1 MDELVEILIGR
12 FLCNGQGRAEAND
25 TEARVCLV
33 AEPRSYGKIGLT
45 GVYYQRAQTS
55 AQWHESSSMIIGFLD
70 SLDEVASWLGTEE
83 GNQRIQDCFQMLV
96 RVYRKNPL
104 EDWDW

>member
-1 MDELVEILIGR
+1 MDESVEILIGR

-45 GVYYQRAQTS
+45 GVYYQRAHT
-55 AQWHESSSMIIGFLD
+55 
-70 SLDEVASWLGTEE
+70 
-83 GNQRIQDCFQMLV
+83 
-96 RVYRKNPL
+96 
-104 EDWDW
+104 